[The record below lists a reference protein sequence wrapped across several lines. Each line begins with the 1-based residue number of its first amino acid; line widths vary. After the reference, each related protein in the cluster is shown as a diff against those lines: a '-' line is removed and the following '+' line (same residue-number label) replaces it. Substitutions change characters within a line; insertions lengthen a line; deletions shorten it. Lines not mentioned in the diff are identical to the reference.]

1 MLHWVKCGTV
11 LEEESTLCVKC
22 GYPVNQAE
30 DLPAAQA
37 GAIERK
43 KYSAIPAVGY
53 GHHVK
58 MWFPVVLAILAT
70 AALYVGLRSKSDP
83 SGIEIVKRHFVFY
96 DDYSHG
102 TWTRQACQVAGH
114 DTCFDVTY
122 TVPVQGCGP
131 VVFSW
136 QVYPGE
142 DDLMYEGAQPRVDET
157 RYAFY
162 AFLIKDTGTLVPA
175 QALGKPVPAAC
186 AYRF

>member
-1 MLHWVKCGTV
+1 MLHCVKCGS
-11 LEEESTLCVKC
+11 LLPEDSTLCPKC
-22 GYPVNQAE
+22 GYPVTRDESRTAAE
-30 DLPAAQA
+30 QLDEQ
-37 GAIERK
+37 K
-43 KYSAIPAVGY
+43 HKYSATPAGY

-58 MWFPVVLAILAT
+58 MWFPVVLAILAS
-70 AALYVGLRSKSDP
+70 AALYVGLRMKSDP
-83 SGIEIVKRHFVFY
+83 GGIEIVKRHFVFY

-102 TWTRQACQVAGH
+102 TWTRQACKVAGH

-131 VVFSW
+131 VAFSW